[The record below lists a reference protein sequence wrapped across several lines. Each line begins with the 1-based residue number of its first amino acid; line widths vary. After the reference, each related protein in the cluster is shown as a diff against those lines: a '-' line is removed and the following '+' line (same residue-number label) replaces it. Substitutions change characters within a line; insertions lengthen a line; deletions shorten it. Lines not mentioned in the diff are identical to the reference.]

1 MCPTG
6 YAMKVLKLRMS
17 LPWERRRMEKH
28 DDVFFDEQLEMV
40 TYEISFKP
48 ANFSL
53 NYADLGNH
61 TNLPTLNDT
70 TKTLQ

>member
-17 LPWERRRMEKH
+17 LPWERRRMEKN

-48 ANFSL
+48 ANFS
-53 NYADLGNH
+53 
-61 TNLPTLNDT
+61 
-70 TKTLQ
+70 